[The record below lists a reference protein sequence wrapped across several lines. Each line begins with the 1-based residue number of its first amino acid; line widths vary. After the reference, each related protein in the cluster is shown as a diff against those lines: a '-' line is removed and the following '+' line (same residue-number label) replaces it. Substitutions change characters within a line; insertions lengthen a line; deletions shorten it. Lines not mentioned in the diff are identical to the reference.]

1 MGLLALIES
10 EGIVLVDGVDL
21 GQVPKSVIRER
32 AFIAVPQDAGWIPHA
47 SLRFNIDPAL
57 LASDYIL
64 QQALEKVGLW
74 DAFSGS
80 DVSTEAVLDLP
91 LRSQPT
97 LSVGQSQLL
106 AIARAIIK
114 KQLSRE
120 FQMYTD
126 NEEASVVKPIV
137 LLDEIT
143 SSMDGTTESKVYDI
157 IDSEFLD
164 QGYTVIIVSH
174 RLGALGKSMRPGR
187 DAVAIVNNGG
197 VTLEH
202 DFAKFLKEESQD
214 AGSS

>member
-1 MGLLALIES
+1 M
-10 EGIVLVDGVDL
+10 LVDGVDL

-57 LASDYIL
+57 LAGDYVL
-64 QQALEKVGLW
+64 QDALDKVGLW
-74 DAFSGS
+74 DIFSGS
-80 DVSTEAVLDLP
+80 GDSAEAVLDLP
-91 LRSQPT
+91 LRSLPA

-120 FQMYTD
+120 SQMYTD
-126 NEEASVVKPIV
+126 NEETSVVKPIV

-143 SSMDGTTESKVYDI
+143 SSMDGTTESKIYDI

-164 QGYTVIIVSH
+164 QGYTVIVVSH
-174 RLGALGKSMRPGR
+174 RLGALGKSMRPGK

-197 VTLEH
+197 VTLEN
-202 DFAKFLKEESQD
+202 DFAKFLEQESQD
-214 AGSS
+214 AASS